1 MSKDVHTEHCCRI
14 HGCKYASVDCT
25 VMNGVEQSYPCEQ
38 CSDSTKIKVAIG
50 TLNFD
55 TLVKEHGAV
64 RDVCLMFADEGIV
77 WVKPG

>member
-1 MSKDVHTEHCCRI
+1 
-14 HGCKYASVDCT
+14 
-25 VMNGVEQSYPCEQ
+25 MNGVEQSYPCEQ

-55 TLVKEHGAV
+55 TLVKKHGAV
-64 RDVCLMFADEGIV
+64 KDVCLMFADEAIA